1 MVSAIRAK
9 AMGSIPPTPRP
20 MMKHTTRLAQNTGM
34 APHTATA
41 TKMMAA
47 SRMDARRPILSPNQ
61 PHRKD
66 PRTVPLMPQRG

>member
-1 MVSAIRAK
+1 
-9 AMGSIPPTPRP
+9 
-20 MMKHTTRLAQNTGM
+20 MKHTTRLASNTGM

-47 SRMDARRPILSPNQ
+47 RRMEALRPILSPNH

-66 PRTVPLMPQRG
+66 PHTVPLMPDSG